1 MAEESNRS
9 WLRRRELLMAAG
21 VSLFAGGVLL
31 TGKPVAALPNV
42 SPAALRR
49 LNLRNQHTGES
60 FVGTYRD
67 QNGPI
72 AEAMIDLAVLLRDH
86 HADKVGPVD
95 IAAVDF
101 LAEVMAATG
110 QARATILS
118 AYRTRATN
126 RRLIAAGFNAAEKS
140 QHLRGHAVDVSFDA
154 KLPEAMKAARG
165 MKRGGVGWYPR
176 SRFIHL
182 DSGPVRNW
190 DVGLTGLDKM
200 LIDKTPVPRKPTED
214 HPLTIAERMKIHRD
228 LARKEWLARQGG

>member
-1 MAEESNRS
+1 MAQNDRP

-21 VSLFAGGVLL
+21 VSLFAGDLLL
-31 TGKPVAALPNV
+31 TAGPASALPNV
-42 SPAALRR
+42 APGALRR
-49 LNLRNQHTGES
+49 LSLKNSHTGES
-60 FVGTYRD
+60 FDGTYRD
-67 QNGPI
+67 QHGPI

-95 IAAVDF
+95 VAALDF
-101 LAEVMAATG
+101 LAEVMGATS
-110 QARATILS
+110 QTKAVILS
-118 AYRTRATN
+118 AYRTKATN
-126 RRLIAAGFNAAEKS
+126 RKLIAAGFNAAEKS
-140 QHLRGHAVDVSFDA
+140 QHLRGHALDVSFDA
-154 KLPEAMKAARG
+154 RLPEAMKAARG

-200 LIDKTPVPRKPTED
+200 LIEKSTGPRKPTED

-228 LARKEWLARQGG
+228 LAKKEWLARQRG